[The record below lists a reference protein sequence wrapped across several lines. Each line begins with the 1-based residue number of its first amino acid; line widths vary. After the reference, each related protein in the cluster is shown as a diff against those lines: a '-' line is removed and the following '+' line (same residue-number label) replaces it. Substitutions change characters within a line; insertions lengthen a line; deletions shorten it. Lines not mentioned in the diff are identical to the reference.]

1 MSKSRLLIL
10 MAVLFLIIGPATLV
24 RGQVEAAVATGT
36 AVISDGVHGGPSAT
50 NGTITY
56 VMANVPAPAAG
67 TMLVGWLISDDG
79 SAKLNTGAMT
89 VAGDGSIHHR
99 YNAPS
104 GDDLIALYDKVAI
117 TVEADADAEAA
128 APGGPIAYSHAV
140 PTAAIVHIRHL
151 VSLWAQPED
160 TTNGILTNLN
170 EQLDV
175 AILHA
180 NLAGNATDIAGV
192 RQHIEHVINAIEGM
206 DGANYG
212 DLDGNGAIQDF
223 GDGYGAI
230 PHAQNRKHGPF
241 AAGGAAA
248 DDVVVSG
255 ANLVD
260 ITGKNAEDWAGLAR
274 DQALAALATDSLA
287 LAKVLLGP
295 GVDTVVTRLESAR
308 NGFDADGD
316 GTIESIAGEGG
327 AAQAYVEGQRMAT
340 YTLAAGGFSP
350 TAAELAAAAGAG
362 TSGPGIG
369 LPSVGDPSVPALAQA
384 ALIAGLVLLS
394 TGGGVLILRRR
405 RSRISA

>member
-1 MSKSRLLIL
+1 MSKSKLVLI

-24 RGQVEAAVATGT
+24 LDKAEAAVASGT
-36 AVISDGVHGGPSAT
+36 AVISDGARDGPEAT

-56 VMANVPAPAAG
+56 VMADVPAPAAG
-67 TMLVGWLISDDG
+67 TVLVGWLISDDG
-79 SAKLNTGAMT
+79 SVKLNTGAMT
-89 VAGDGSIHHR
+89 VAGDGSIHHH
-99 YNAPS
+99 YNSPT
-104 GDDLIALYDKVAI
+104 GDDLIAAYDKVAI
-117 TVEADADAEAA
+117 TVEAEADAEAA

-140 PTAAIVHIRHL
+140 PNGAMVHIRHL

-160 TTNGILTNLN
+160 TTNGILTNLK

-212 DLDGNGAIQDF
+212 DLDGNGAVQDF

-230 PHAQNRKHGPF
+230 PHAINRTHGPF
-241 AAGGAAA
+241 AAGGAAD

-260 ITGKNAEDWAGLAR
+260 VTGKNAEDWAGLAR

-295 GVDTVVTRLESAR
+295 GVDTVVTRLQAAR
-308 NGFDADGD
+308 WGFDTDGD

-327 AAQAYVEGQRMAT
+327 AVQAFVEAQKMAT
-340 YTLAAGGFSP
+340 YTLETGGF
-350 TAAELAAAAGAG
+350 EAAAGEAAAG
-362 TSGPGIG
+362 SGPGIG
-369 LPSVGDPSVPALAQA
+369 LPSVGDPTIPAMAQA
-384 ALIAGLVLLS
+384 ALIAGFVLLS
-394 TGGGVLILRRR
+394 TGGALVLRRR
-405 RSRISA
+405 RSRTDA